1 MQYNFDKLALIWEI
15 LGKWVERLQF
25 MYSPWTWEKSRQASS
40 ETNDTWPSGTYRQVT
55 FCIYFLQYSL
65 PMVGH
70 FLPKS
75 TNVTFVCDRLA
86 CSKGT
91 RGNSPSDI
99 SGSTIFIGSYENTF
113 VCVKKHAEKKLLNKV
128 VMSVTLDHKTSHKG
142 LVFKI
147 ESKYWEN
154 GL

>member
-1 MQYNFDKLALIWEI
+1 
-15 LGKWVERLQF
+15 
-25 MYSPWTWEKSRQASS
+25 
-40 ETNDTWPSGTYRQVT
+40 
-55 FCIYFLQYSL
+55 
-65 PMVGH
+65 MVGH

-75 TNVTFVCDRLA
+75 TNVAFFCDRLA
-86 CSKGT
+86 YSKST

-142 LVFKI
+142 LVFKSI
-147 ESKYWEN
+147 EKMAFKVVQMKFLAMHITDQN
-154 GL
+154 